1 MVSLSLSPSGGVGFR
16 TKFAVSFDKIPPS
29 LAPLAPRLPP
39 VKIPTIV
46 PVSSSFFE
54 ADIEIKLDETEAG
67 NAFTMKVYG
76 IGEDIY
82 SLLAVET
89 TIVHISLGY
98 DDGAFTE
105 VMTGL
110 LTEMDLEAGEQWY
123 EATLNGVDLVFD
135 RLQRPGQLVNKD
147 FPNMTVGDIAAAI
160 CEKANV
166 ATQVP
171 DVGPTLATFS
181 SKDESPLN
189 ALMRLARIPKTPFSV
204 QARDGKLWLGP
215 PGKIGT
221 TQPVPI
227 TDGATS
233 RPVTARGAT
242 AAASPMAGQEFKIAG
257 IPSLRPSDVVTLGTD
272 QFRVQAVTHKFT
284 RYGGYVCTG
293 RALSPSASHDEAQKA
308 GQPSASVV
316 ARQLQQ
322 NLLQRD
328 RNRPAVDIGEVNA
341 YKAGAQ
347 TATLDLGHDSK
358 PGMPSP
364 SVQATLRD
372 KPVSFNDKPISSPFA
387 FFGCG
392 LVTPVFPKMRALLTH
407 AWNEPEDAVC
417 NGFVWT
423 SEMTP
428 PNNKAGDWWLRLPT
442 QLDSGSGQP
451 TGVVVDDLTA
461 MNGQRVIKV
470 KGMTITIGAGLLA
483 SASDDR
489 PKSEVDESL
498 TVTAGQNTKL
508 TVKDGTIEMAVGSLK
523 LTVGDGKVSVAQ
535 GS

>member
-1 MVSLSLSPSGGVGFR
+1 MVSLTLSPSGGVGFR
-16 TKFAVSFDKIPPS
+16 TKFAVSFEKILPS
-29 LAPLAPRLPP
+29 LGPIASPPPP

-67 NAFTMKVYG
+67 NTFTMTVYG
-76 IGEDIY
+76 LADDIY

-105 VMTGL
+105 VMAGL
-110 LTEMDLEAGEQWY
+110 LTDMDLQAGEQWY
-123 EATLNGVDLVFD
+123 EATLSGVDLVFEK
-135 RLQRPGQLVNKD
+135 LQRPRQLVD
-147 FPNMTVGDIAAAI
+147 TGFPNKTVGDIAAAI
-160 CEKANV
+160 CKQANV
-166 ATQVP
+166 ASQVP
-171 DVGPTLATFS
+171 EPGPTLKTFS
-181 SKDESPLN
+181 AKDDTPLS
-189 ALMRLARIPKTPFSV
+189 ALMRLARTPTPPFSV
-204 QARDGKLWLGP
+204 QARDGKLWLGVP
-215 PGKIGT
+215 QKIGNT
-221 TQPVPI
+221 LLVPI

-233 RPVTARGAT
+233 RPVMARGAT
-242 AAASPMAGQEFKIAG
+242 AAANPMTGQDFKISG
-257 IPSLRPSDVVTLGTD
+257 IPSLRPSDVVTLGSD
-272 QFRVQAVTHKFT
+272 QLRIQAVTHKFT

-293 RALSPSASHDEAQKA
+293 RALSPSASHDDAQKA

-341 YKAGAQ
+341 YKSGAQ
-347 TATLDLGHDSK
+347 TATLDLGHDSTAD
-358 PGMPSP
+358 MPSP

-423 SEMTP
+423 SEMKP
-428 PNNKAGDWWLRLPT
+428 PNNQAGDWWLRLPT

-451 TGVVVDDLTA
+451 TGAVVDDLTA

-470 KGMTITIGAGLLA
+470 KGMTITIGAGLLG
-483 SASDDR
+483 SAGGDR
-489 PKSEVDESL
+489 PKSDVDESL
-498 TVTAGQNTKL
+498 TVTAGQKTKL
-508 TVKDGTIEMAVGSLK
+508 TVKDGKIEMAVGGVT

-535 GS
+535 NS